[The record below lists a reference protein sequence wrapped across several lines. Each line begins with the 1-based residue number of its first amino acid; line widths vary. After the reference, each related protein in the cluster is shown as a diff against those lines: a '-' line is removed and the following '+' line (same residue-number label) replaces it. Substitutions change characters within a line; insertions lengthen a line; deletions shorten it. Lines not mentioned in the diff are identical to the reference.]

1 MELLVPVASTFG
13 ADVATRAHFRRVA
26 TRYEKTALSFAAM
39 LFSVGAAI

>member
-1 MELLVPVASTFG
+1 MGLISA
-13 ADVATRAHFRRVA
+13 ATDRNIKHFRRVA